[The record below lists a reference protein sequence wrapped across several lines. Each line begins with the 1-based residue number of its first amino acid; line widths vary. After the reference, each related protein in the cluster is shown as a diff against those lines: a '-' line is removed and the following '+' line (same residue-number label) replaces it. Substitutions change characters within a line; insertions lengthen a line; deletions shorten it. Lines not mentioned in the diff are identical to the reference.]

1 MSTTPA
7 ATGLA
12 DIGTDDDS
20 RFMLAAI
27 RLGERELGRT
37 WPNPSVGALI
47 VKDGVVVGRG
57 WTKIGGRPHAE
68 TVAIGEARDLARG
81 ATLYVS
87 LEPCSHHGR
96 TPPCA
101 DAIIAAGISRVVSAM
116 EDPNPEVAG
125 QGHKRLRDAGI
136 EVRENVLRTEA
147 ERVHAGHVFRITKQ
161 RPFVTL
167 KLALSSNGKA
177 GLSGRRPA
185 PITGAVVRDMVH
197 MMRARTDA
205 IAAGIGTVIADDAY
219 LTCRLPGME
228 ERSPLRVIFDSSLRL
243 PLASHLVSTAREV
256 PVWVVSEQGASRDN
270 ERSLAPHGIE
280 VIRVPLTDDGVDM
293 AAAMGVLAEKG
304 IGRLMVEGGPKVAA
318 QLLKAGLVD
327 RAIIFQSPDPLPE
340 DGVDGLSAPH
350 GTLFPQLGLNLR
362 SRHDAGGD
370 QMFLYERD

>member
-1 MSTTPA
+1 MSATA

-12 DIGTDDDS
+12 ESGTDDDA
-20 RFMLAAI
+20 RYMLAAI

-37 WPNPSVGALI
+37 WPNPSVGALL

-101 DAIIAAGISRVVSAM
+101 DAIIEAGVTRVVSAM
-116 EDPNPEVAG
+116 EDPNPLVGG
-125 QGHKRLRDAGI
+125 QGHARLREAGI
-136 EVRENVLRTEA
+136 EVRENVLREEA
-147 ERVHAGHVFRITKQ
+147 QRVHAGHISRILRN
-161 RPFVTL
+161 RPYITL

-185 PITGAVVRDMVH
+185 PITGETVRDLVH
-197 MMRARTDA
+197 LMRSRTDA
-205 IAAGIGTVIADDAY
+205 IAAGIGTVLADDPY

-228 ERSPLRVIFDSSLRL
+228 DRSPVRVVFDSSLRL
-243 PLASHLVSTAREV
+243 PLASHLVETAREI

-280 VIRVPLTDDGVDM
+280 VIRVPLTDEGTDIGF
-293 AAAMGVLAEKG
+293 ALEALAEKG

-327 RAIIFQSPDPLPE
+327 RAVVFQSPDPLPE
-340 DGVDGLSAPH
+340 DSIDGLPSPH
-350 GTLFPQLGLNLR
+350 GVFFPQAGLNLR
-362 SRHDAGGD
+362 GRHDAGED